1 MPQDE
6 ISAQVMFGRSAG
18 KLGRLE
24 TLQLAGAAA
33 ALATLET
40 IEEDGLVSN
49 AEARG
54 QQLRDGIMA
63 CGNPLFVSVRGRG
76 LLDAV
81 ELAHPCAHAAMN
93 WVLEHG
99 LIVNA
104 VAPDALRLV
113 PPLVVTEQDI
123 DQAIS
128 ILAKIPTDLPND

>member
-1 MPQDE
+1 MD
-6 ISAQVMFGRSAG
+6 
-18 KLGRLE
+18 
-24 TLQLAGAAA
+24 
-33 ALATLET
+33 
-40 IEEDGLVSN
+40 N

-93 WVLEHG
+93 WALEHG

>member
-1 MPQDE
+1 MSFGAKL
-6 ISAQVMFGRSAG
+6 SALFTPGSHGSIPFAG
-18 KLGRLE
+18 NPL
-24 TLQLAGAAA
+24 GAAA
-33 ALATLET
+33 FSRPRWRPLRKTVRAF
-40 IEEDGLVSN
+40 N

-54 QQLRDGIMA
+54 QQLQHSRSWLASIR
-63 CGNPLFVSVRGRG
+63 FVSVRGR

-93 WVLEHG
+93 WALEHG

-104 VAPDALRLV
+104 VAPDALRLA